1 MKEVSDMSLRFRKSI
16 KLGSGAKFN
25 INKKSVGFTFGNK
38 GMHYT
43 INSSGRKTSSV
54 GIPGTGLY
62 YQNID
67 STSNG
72 KNNTNTTASNFSA
85 SANQNSTPRA
95 SNPGYNNYNSPN
107 MNMNNDDDDSTIRDK
122 KIVSWLLFVLF
133 PPLGIALLAA
143 LVYKNKNIPKKPLTL
158 MCVYTPIWVIVAISI
173 ISSGWIV
180 DNSPQQVA
188 SNIETTSAYIEQ
200 TSEYQEYTTNT
211 STEQESIK
219 NNDESSSD
227 VLNQNN
233 NEQEEQTNISPATDD
248 NINTYEQ
255 ESGGSDNNVIVREDN
270 SPQPEEKIYVEKDV
284 DYVLNTSTKKFHLK
298 SCAEVKKIKSENLGY
313 YTGKRTDVENMGYVA
328 CKKCIDR

>member
-1 MKEVSDMSLRFRKSI
+1 MSLRFRKSI

-25 INKKSVGFTFGNK
+25 INKKSVGLTFGNK

-67 STSNG
+67 NTSSS
-72 KNNTNTTASNFSA
+72 KNNTNTTASNFS
-85 SANQNSTPRA
+85 SSVNQKSTYKAP
-95 SNPGYNNYNSPN
+95 NQGYNSYSSSN
-107 MNMNNDDDDSTIRDK
+107 MNMNNNDDDDDETIRDK
-122 KIVSWLLFVLF
+122 KIISWFLFILF

-173 ISSGWIV
+173 INSGLIV

-200 TSEYQEYTTNT
+200 SSEYKEYA
-211 STEQESIK
+211 TEQESL
-219 NNDESSSD
+219 NNDKSSD
-227 VLNQNN
+227 VITESQNN

-248 NINTYEQ
+248 NVNTYEQ
-255 ESGGSDNNVIVREDN
+255 ESGGSDNDIIVNEDN

-313 YTGKRTDVENMGYVA
+313 YTGKRTDVENMGYTA

>member
-1 MKEVSDMSLRFRKSI
+1 MSLRFKKSI

-25 INKKSVGFTFGNK
+25 INKKSVGLTFGNK

-62 YQNID
+62 YQNTD
-67 STSNG
+67 NTSSS
-72 KNNTNTTASNFSA
+72 KNNTNTTASNFS
-85 SANQNSTPRA
+85 SSVNQKSTYKAP
-95 SNPGYNNYNSPN
+95 NQGYNNYSSPN
-107 MNMNNDDDDSTIRDK
+107 MNMNNNDDDDDETIRDK

-173 ISSGWIV
+173 INSGWIV

-200 TSEYQEYTTNT
+200 TSEYKEYTTNAPAK
-211 STEQESIK
+211 QESRK
-219 NNDESSSD
+219 SNNESSSD

-248 NINTYEQ
+248 NVNTYEQ
-255 ESGGSDNNVIVREDN
+255 ESSGSDNNVIINEDN

-284 DYVLNTSTKKFHLK
+284 DYVLNTSTNKFHLK
-298 SCAEVKKIKSENLGY
+298 TCAEVKKIKPENLGY
-313 YTGKRTDVENMGYVA
+313 YTGKRTDVENMGYIA

>member
-1 MKEVSDMSLRFRKSI
+1 MSLRFRKSI

-62 YQNID
+62 YQNIANTA
-67 STSNG
+67 SS

-85 SANQNSTPRA
+85 SANQNSTSRA
-95 SNPGYNNYNSPN
+95 SNPGYNNYNLPN
-107 MNMNNDDDDSTIRDK
+107 MNMNNNDDDDDDETIRDK

-173 ISSGWIV
+173 INSGWIV

-211 STEQESIK
+211 SAEQESIK

-233 NEQEEQTNISPATDD
+233 NEQEEQTNISPATD
-248 NINTYEQ
+248 
-255 ESGGSDNNVIVREDN
+255 VIVNEDN

-284 DYVLNTSTKKFHLK
+284 DYVLNTSTNKFHLK
-298 SCAEVKKIKSENLGY
+298 TCAEVKKIKPENLGY
-313 YTGKRTDVENMGYVA
+313 YTGKRTDVENMGYIA